1 MAIRKINSRSIQDG
15 QIATAD
21 LADDAVSAAKIADS
35 AVTTVKTAGLSAGEG
50 FFQGENG
57 STSVSSKKGDIFRVN
72 ESTLNTSVTIAAG
85 DNASCAG
92 PLTVSTSGTVNLTV
106 NGNLTIV

>member
-21 LADDAVSAAKIADS
+21 LADDAITAGKIADS
-35 AVTTVKTAGLSAGEG
+35 VTLGVG

-57 STSVSSKKGDIFRVN
+57 NRGD
-72 ESTLNTSVTIAAG
+72 
-85 DNASCAG
+85 
-92 PLTVSTSGTVNLTV
+92 STSGKGAILICIFTSQSWSDFNKRQ
-106 NGNLTIV
+106 

>member
-21 LADDAVSAAKIADS
+21 LADDAITSGKIADS
-35 AVTTVKTAGLSAGEG
+35 VTLGVG

-57 STSVSSKKGDIFRVN
+57 ARGDSSSGKGDIFRVN
-72 ESTLNTSVTIAAG
+72 EATLNTSTTIAAG
-85 DNASCAG
+85 YNASCAR
-92 PLTVSTSGTVNLTV
+92 PLTISTSGTVNLTV

>member
-35 AVTTVKTAGLSAGEG
+35 VTLGVG

-57 STSVSSKKGDIFRVN
+57 NRGDTTSGKGDIFRVH
-72 ESTLNTSVTIAAG
+72 ESTLNTSVTIASG

-92 PLTVSTSGTVNLTV
+92 PLTISTSGTVNLTV